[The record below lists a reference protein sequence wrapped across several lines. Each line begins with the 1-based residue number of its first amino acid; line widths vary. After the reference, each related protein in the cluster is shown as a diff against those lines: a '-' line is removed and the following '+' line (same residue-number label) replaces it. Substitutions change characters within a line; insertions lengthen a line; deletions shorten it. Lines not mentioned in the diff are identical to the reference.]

1 MEEVVG
7 FCVLKQKNLIVSG
20 VGLLTILLNITVW
33 ANDLLVAERFIDAF
47 YSYDQSRLAEII
59 DAGEEG
65 EQLLYYQSWAKA
77 ANYEIQKRRSC
88 ESTEA
93 TIVCQITVVDDFG
106 KTLGYM
112 ATDTFSLVVLN
123 QKVTGAQFE
132 GDDPPIFT
140 ELFEWISINRAEIMK
155 GPCLNMFAGGQ
166 TPGECARA
174 VVSAARD
181 FVHEKEFEG

>member
-1 MEEVVG
+1 MYRGSPYLISQSIKGKNFFHSQYNDGRSGDLEEVVG

-77 ANYEIQKRRSC
+77 ANYEI
-88 ESTEA
+88 
-93 TIVCQITVVDDFG
+93 
-106 KTLGYM
+106 
-112 ATDTFSLVVLN
+112 
-123 QKVTGAQFE
+123 
-132 GDDPPIFT
+132 
-140 ELFEWISINRAEIMK
+140 
-155 GPCLNMFAGGQ
+155 
-166 TPGECARA
+166 
-174 VVSAARD
+174 
-181 FVHEKEFEG
+181 